1 MDAGLNRRH
10 FLAGLAA
17 LGAAAFSPDA
27 ILRARGQ
34 TPATG
39 GGRLDLHHHFGSPRW
54 TKRHA
59 EAKRQGWETFQDYS
73 PTKAIE
79 AMDRAGIQTAF
90 LSMTTPGI
98 WFGDDFAAERQEAI
112 ALARDV
118 NDYGARMAR
127 DYTGRFGLF
136 AVLPLPDIDAS
147 LKEIEYAFDTLKAD
161 GVGLLTS
168 YGDVWLGDRRL
179 QPVFDEL
186 NRRRA
191 IVYTHPTDASCC
203 HGLANANPSVV
214 EWFTDTARSI
224 LSLIQEPPGAAG
236 RGRGTAAPSMATRYA
251 NTTFI
256 WSHGGGALVGT
267 TRVVGT
273 VGAEALS
280 GTPAPDSRL
289 HHIRRF
295 YYDTAGAANP
305 IVMPALKRLLGGTS
319 HIVYGTDYPFGGQ
332 DGPRNIVTGMTTV
345 GFTADELRGVDRE
358 NALGLLPRYRS
369 A

>member
-1 MDAGLNRRH
+1 MPAGFRRRE

-17 LGAAAFSPDA
+17 LGATAFLPDRV
-27 ILRARGQ
+27 LRTRAQAPPGAR
-34 TPATG
+34 
-39 GGRLDLHHHFGSPRW
+39 RLDLHHHFGPPRW
-54 TKRHA
+54 AKKHA
-59 EAKRQGWETFQDYS
+59 DAKRQGWEAFRDYT
-73 PTKAIE
+73 PAKAIE
-79 AMDRAGIQTAF
+79 AMDKAGIETSF

-98 WFGDDFAAERQEAI
+98 WFTDDFAAERQETI

-118 NDYGARMAR
+118 NEYGARMTS
-127 DYTGRFGLF
+127 DYKGRFGLF
-136 AVLPLPDIDAS
+136 AVLPLPDVDAS
-147 LKEIEYAFDTLKAD
+147 LREIAYALDTLKAD

-168 YGDVWLGDRRL
+168 YGDIWLGDARL

-186 NRRRA
+186 NRRQA

-203 HGLANANPSVV
+203 HALANSSPSVV

-224 LSLIQEPPGAAG
+224 QSLIQDPPSSG
-236 RGRGTAAPSMATRYA
+236 RGDAAPSAATRYGGI
-251 NTTFI
+251 TFI

-267 TRVVGT
+267 TRVAGT
-273 VGAEALS
+273 VSADALA
-280 GTPAPDSRL
+280 GTPAPNSRL

-332 DGPRNIVTGMTTV
+332 EVPRAIADALQTV
-345 GFTADELRGVDRE
+345 GFTPDELRGVDRE
-358 NALGLLPRYRS
+358 NALRLLPKYRG
-369 A
+369 